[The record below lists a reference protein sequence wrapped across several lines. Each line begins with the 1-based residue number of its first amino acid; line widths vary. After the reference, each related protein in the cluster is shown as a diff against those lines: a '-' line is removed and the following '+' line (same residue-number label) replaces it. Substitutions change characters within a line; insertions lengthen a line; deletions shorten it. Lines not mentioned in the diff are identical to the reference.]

1 MHRLGAGR
9 RGAAKD
15 VTSTAVVLR
24 ELGKPAVCCGGG
36 WAVVGAGGFLPLRM
50 ERAHRSDQRVPAT
63 QLPSCPVPP
72 GTQNPLTAEPCA
84 PETCC
89 CRGRGPHPLGSAS
102 GVRRGSDPARAGKGP
117 TLGLQGALR
126 TRAKGRRPHRVGGD
140 SPSPAETCL
149 AIAAQRLYGCTGRQ
163 GPGDKRDSDFKGN
176 PGVAQRRNPGSLGR
190 DGRGFARVLLCRPC
204 CFFGG
209 GRSSLPS
216 SPGFVTAAARL

>member
-50 ERAHRSDQRVPAT
+50 ECAHRGDQRVPAT

-72 GTQNPLTAEPCA
+72 GTQNPLTLNPALLRPAAAGGGVLTRWARPLVPAAAATLPGLERGPRLV
-84 PETCC
+84 
-89 CRGRGPHPLGSAS
+89 CRGRCAPGQRVGAHTGSAATL
-102 GVRRGSDPARAGKGP
+102 PAR
-117 TLGLQGALR
+117 
-126 TRAKGRRPHRVGGD
+126 RRPAWQ
-140 SPSPAETCL
+140 SP
-149 AIAAQRLYGCTGRQ
+149 RNGCTRRQ

-176 PGVAQRRNPGSLGR
+176 PGVAQRRNLGSLGR

>member
-72 GTQNPLTAEPCA
+72 GTQNPLTLNPALLRPAAAGGGVLTRWARPLVSAAAATLPGLERGPRLV
-84 PETCC
+84 
-89 CRGRGPHPLGSAS
+89 CRGRCAPGQRVGAHTGSAATLPARRRPAWQSPRNGCTAVPGGRGPGIREIQTSKEILGSPS
-102 GVRRGSDPARAGKGP
+102 GG
-117 TLGLQGALR
+117 
-126 TRAKGRRPHRVGGD
+126 TRAAWAGTGADSPGSCCAVLAVSLVEAGR
-140 SPSPAETCL
+140 PSPA
-149 AIAAQRLYGCTGRQ
+149 
-163 GPGDKRDSDFKGN
+163 P
-176 PGVAQRRNPGSLGR
+176 
-190 DGRGFARVLLCRPC
+190 RGL
-204 CFFGG
+204 
-209 GRSSLPS
+209 
-216 SPGFVTAAARL
+216 